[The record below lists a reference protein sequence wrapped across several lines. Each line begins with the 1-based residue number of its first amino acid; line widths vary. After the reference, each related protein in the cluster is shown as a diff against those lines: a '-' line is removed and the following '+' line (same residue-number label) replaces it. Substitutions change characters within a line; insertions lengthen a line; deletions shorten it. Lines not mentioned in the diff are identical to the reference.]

1 LTPRIL
7 TFSTAAGVVVV
18 DQLTKWWVV
27 STLPG
32 KPVALIGSFLGLHYV
47 TNSGSAFSLFQGAG
61 MMLALAALVAVAVI
75 VMAVRHLERRP
86 EALAMGLVLGGAL
99 GNLTDRLFRGS
110 GFLKGEVIDFVQFT
124 HFPAFN
130 AADAAI
136 TVGAGLVLLVAFT
149 LPRREPGNG
158 HEAS

>member
-7 TFSTAAGVVVV
+7 TFSTAAAVIAV
-18 DQLTKWWVV
+18 DQLTKWWAV

-32 KPVALIGSFLGLHYV
+32 KPISVIGSFFELHYV

-61 MMLALAALVAVAVI
+61 VMLALAALVAVAVI
-75 VMAVRHLERRP
+75 VMSVRHLERRP
-86 EALAMGLVLGGAL
+86 EALAMGLILGGAL

-110 GFLKGEVIDFVQFT
+110 GFLNGAVVDFVQFT

-130 AADAAI
+130 AADSAI
-136 TVGAGLVLLVAFT
+136 TVGAGLVLVLAFT
-149 LPRREPGNG
+149 LRGREPGSG

>member
-1 LTPRIL
+1 MTPRTL

-18 DQLTKWWVV
+18 DQLTKWWAVR
-27 STLPG
+27 TLPD
-32 KPVALIGSFLGLHYV
+32 KPIALIGSFLELHYV
-47 TNSGSAFSLFQGAG
+47 TNTGSAFSLFQGAG
-61 MMLALAALVAVAVI
+61 MMLALAVVVAIAVI

-99 GNLTDRLFRGS
+99 GNPADRLFRGS
-110 GFLKGEVIDFVQFT
+110 GFLKGAVVDFVKFT

-130 AADAAI
+130 AADTAI

-149 LPRREPGNG
+149 LSRREPGNG
-158 HEAS
+158 HDAS

>member
-1 LTPRIL
+1 VKPRTL
-7 TFSTAAGVVVV
+7 TFSTAAGVIAV
-18 DQLTKWWVV
+18 DQLTKWWAV
-27 STLPG
+27 SALPG
-32 KPVALIGSFLGLHYV
+32 KPIALIGSFLELHYV

-61 MMLALAALVAVAVI
+61 VMLALAAMVAVGVI

-99 GNLTDRLFRGS
+99 GNLTDRLFRGTD
-110 GFLKGEVIDFVQFT
+110 FLNGAVVDFVKFT

-130 AADAAI
+130 AADSAI
-136 TVGAGLVLLVAFT
+136 TVGAGLVLLVAFAA
-149 LPRREPGNG
+149 PRREPGNG